1 MHNEIV
7 DVIIKMFSLN
17 FFVFI
22 LFFKIRNQKYDYMKI
37 IISSIIISILYAIE
51 KQHIKDNIFFLI
63 SSAYILQNLFLII
76 ILKDRKSIF
85 VNNFIANAMVYIL
98 YCVAAT
104 IMTMIKLIFRISF
117 EVKYQTLD
125 ILIILIMEAIFLKY
139 IMKLKRIKN
148 GLSFLQDP
156 IGNEYF
162 SMMLMEISAIVIFA
176 YCIVVNSNHEFSWN
190 IFCLL
195 YTSPSPR
202 DYAASR
208 MPSSA

>member
-85 VNNFIANAMVYIL
+85 VNNFISYNYL
-98 YCVAAT
+98 
-104 IMTMIKLIFRISF
+104 KFFLELIFQIIYNINFNSF
-117 EVKYQTLD
+117 
-125 ILIILIMEAIFLKY
+125 
-139 IMKLKRIKN
+139 N
-148 GLSFLQDP
+148 
-156 IGNEYF
+156 
-162 SMMLMEISAIVIFA
+162 
-176 YCIVVNSNHEFSWN
+176 
-190 IFCLL
+190 
-195 YTSPSPR
+195 
-202 DYAASR
+202 
-208 MPSSA
+208 